1 MEFKNDLGKP
11 WKFQDGDFTVYRS
24 SVWSPPGCHPV
35 GCGIKIYVDKDGR
48 MDHIE
53 GDENDPITHGR
64 LCPRCLALKDYVYNP
79 SRVIYP
85 MKRAREKRGDADA
98 WERITWD
105 EAIDIVSSK
114 LRDTIDRF
122 GNDAVFIAYGT
133 NANCT
138 TARPFNRL
146 MNCLGGYLSRY
157 NDYSCAQAT
166 WAAKYCF
173 GMKPDDG
180 SSTGWNGAGNYK
192 CGSGS
197 GKLAPGEYYIVKT
210 SSNYSALLWD
220 GKKKDDKGQPLA
232 YDITIDG
239 THTLVTLESGYELYI
254 SGCKFINTASEHPK
268 AVNGKYAPGTYKIGR
283 DIQKGEYIIKKASG
297 AYGGLSFKKSV
308 DPYVQNV
315 ASDFK
320 MVDVSVYYTL
330 SKDGYVHITGCELYD
345 AASHDM
351 ASIGCDGTTPA
362 MYKVGKDIKAGTY
375 TITPDG
381 SGKSYYAVYKNS
393 TDATDS
399 ARIAETRITKAT
411 NVAVSDGEYIWF
423 YKASMKY
430 CQNPNSGLDFDA
442 TAASE

>member
-1 MEFKNDLGKP
+1 MFRFGIMDKTGKP
-11 WKFQDGDFTVYRS
+11 AIISTKGKKMKKLISIILCMAMLAGVLAFAGCKNNKDNQDTTAAS
-24 SVWSPPGCHPV
+24 T
-35 GCGIKIYVDKDGR
+35 GI
-48 MDHIE
+48 
-53 GDENDPITHGR
+53 
-64 LCPRCLALKDYVYNP
+64 
-79 SRVIYP
+79 
-85 MKRAREKRGDADA
+85 
-98 WERITWD
+98 
-105 EAIDIVSSK
+105 
-114 LRDTIDRF
+114 
-122 GNDAVFIAYGT
+122 DAVDAADTTEPSADNTAAESSTAKETKPSGRPTQTVPAAATTEAQVVTLPT
-133 NANCT
+133 NST
-138 TARPFNRL
+138 E
-146 MNCLGGYLSRY
+146 
-157 NDYSCAQAT
+157 
-166 WAAKYCF
+166 
-173 GMKPDDG
+173 KPDNG

-315 ASDFK
+315 ASGFK

-345 AASHDM
+345 AASHNM

>member
-1 MEFKNDLGKP
+1 MDKTGKP
-11 WKFQDGDFTVYRS
+11 AIIFTKGKKMKKLISIILCMAMLAGVLAFAGCKNNKDNQDTTAAS
-24 SVWSPPGCHPV
+24 T
-35 GCGIKIYVDKDGR
+35 GI
-48 MDHIE
+48 
-53 GDENDPITHGR
+53 
-64 LCPRCLALKDYVYNP
+64 
-79 SRVIYP
+79 
-85 MKRAREKRGDADA
+85 
-98 WERITWD
+98 
-105 EAIDIVSSK
+105 
-114 LRDTIDRF
+114 
-122 GNDAVFIAYGT
+122 DAVDAADTTEPSADSTAAESSTAKETKPSGRPTQTVPAAATTEAQVVTLPT
-133 NANCT
+133 N
-138 TARPFNRL
+138 
-146 MNCLGGYLSRY
+146 SIE
-157 NDYSCAQAT
+157 
-166 WAAKYCF
+166 
-173 GMKPDDG
+173 KPDNG

-220 GKKKDDKGQPLA
+220 GKKKDNKGQPLA

-330 SKDGYVHITGCELYD
+330 SKNGYVHITGCELYD

-393 TDATDS
+393 TDTTDS

-423 YKASMKY
+423 YRASMKY

>member
-1 MEFKNDLGKP
+1 MFRFGIMDKTGKP
-11 WKFQDGDFTVYRS
+11 AIILTKGKKMKKLISIILCMAMLAGVLAFAGCKNNKDNQD
-24 SVWSPPGCHPV
+24 
-35 GCGIKIYVDKDGR
+35 
-48 MDHIE
+48 
-53 GDENDPITHGR
+53 
-64 LCPRCLALKDYVYNP
+64 
-79 SRVIYP
+79 
-85 MKRAREKRGDADA
+85 
-98 WERITWD
+98 
-105 EAIDIVSSK
+105 
-114 LRDTIDRF
+114 
-122 GNDAVFIAYGT
+122 
-133 NANCT
+133 T
-138 TARPFNRL
+138 TAASAETDAANAADTTEPSADSTVAESSTAKETKPSGRPTQTVPAAATTE
-146 MNCLGGYLSRY
+146 
-157 NDYSCAQAT
+157 AQVVT
-166 WAAKYCF
+166 LPTNSTE
-173 GMKPDDG
+173 KPDDG

-268 AVNGKYAPGTYKIGR
+268 ADNGKYAPGTYKIGR

-315 ASDFK
+315 ASGFK

>member
-1 MEFKNDLGKP
+1 MFRFGIMDKTGKP
-11 WKFQDGDFTVYRS
+11 AIILTKGKKMKKLISIILCMAMLAGVLAFAGCKNNKDNQD
-24 SVWSPPGCHPV
+24 
-35 GCGIKIYVDKDGR
+35 
-48 MDHIE
+48 
-53 GDENDPITHGR
+53 
-64 LCPRCLALKDYVYNP
+64 
-79 SRVIYP
+79 
-85 MKRAREKRGDADA
+85 
-98 WERITWD
+98 
-105 EAIDIVSSK
+105 
-114 LRDTIDRF
+114 
-122 GNDAVFIAYGT
+122 
-133 NANCT
+133 T
-138 TARPFNRL
+138 TAASAETDAANAADTTEPSADSTVAESSTAKETKPSGRPTQTVPAAATTE
-146 MNCLGGYLSRY
+146 
-157 NDYSCAQAT
+157 AQVVT
-166 WAAKYCF
+166 LPTNSTE
-173 GMKPDDG
+173 KPDDG

-315 ASDFK
+315 ASGFK

>member
-1 MEFKNDLGKP
+1 MFRFGIMDKTGKP
-11 WKFQDGDFTVYRS
+11 AIIFTKGKKMKKLISIILCMAMLAGVLAFAGCKNNKDNQDTTAAS
-24 SVWSPPGCHPV
+24 T
-35 GCGIKIYVDKDGR
+35 GI
-48 MDHIE
+48 
-53 GDENDPITHGR
+53 
-64 LCPRCLALKDYVYNP
+64 
-79 SRVIYP
+79 
-85 MKRAREKRGDADA
+85 
-98 WERITWD
+98 
-105 EAIDIVSSK
+105 
-114 LRDTIDRF
+114 
-122 GNDAVFIAYGT
+122 DAVDAADTTEPSADSTAAESSTAKETKPSGRPTQTVPAAATTEAQVVTLPT
-133 NANCT
+133 NST
-138 TARPFNRL
+138 E
-146 MNCLGGYLSRY
+146 
-157 NDYSCAQAT
+157 
-166 WAAKYCF
+166 
-173 GMKPDDG
+173 KPDNG

-220 GKKKDDKGQPLA
+220 GKKKDNKGQPLA

-393 TDATDS
+393 TDATNS

>member
-1 MEFKNDLGKP
+1 MDKTGKP
-11 WKFQDGDFTVYRS
+11 AIIFTKGKKMKKLISIILCMAMLAGVLAFAGCKNNKDNQDTTAAS
-24 SVWSPPGCHPV
+24 T
-35 GCGIKIYVDKDGR
+35 GI
-48 MDHIE
+48 
-53 GDENDPITHGR
+53 
-64 LCPRCLALKDYVYNP
+64 
-79 SRVIYP
+79 
-85 MKRAREKRGDADA
+85 
-98 WERITWD
+98 
-105 EAIDIVSSK
+105 
-114 LRDTIDRF
+114 
-122 GNDAVFIAYGT
+122 DAVDAADTTEPSADSTAAESSTAKETKPSGRPTQTVPAAATTEAQVVTLPT
-133 NANCT
+133 NST
-138 TARPFNRL
+138 E
-146 MNCLGGYLSRY
+146 
-157 NDYSCAQAT
+157 
-166 WAAKYCF
+166 
-173 GMKPDDG
+173 KPDDG

-210 SSNYSALLWD
+210 SSKYSALLWD

-232 YDITIDG
+232 YDITIDDA
-239 THTLVTLESGYELYI
+239 HTLVTLESGYELYI

-315 ASDFK
+315 ANDFK

>member
-1 MEFKNDLGKP
+1 MDKTGKP
-11 WKFQDGDFTVYRS
+11 AIIFTKGKKMKKLISIILCMAMLAGVLAFAGCKNNKDNQDTTAAS
-24 SVWSPPGCHPV
+24 T
-35 GCGIKIYVDKDGR
+35 GI
-48 MDHIE
+48 
-53 GDENDPITHGR
+53 
-64 LCPRCLALKDYVYNP
+64 
-79 SRVIYP
+79 
-85 MKRAREKRGDADA
+85 
-98 WERITWD
+98 
-105 EAIDIVSSK
+105 
-114 LRDTIDRF
+114 
-122 GNDAVFIAYGT
+122 DAVDAADSTEPSADSTAAESSTAKETKPSGRPTQTVPAAATTEAQVVTLPT
-133 NANCT
+133 NST
-138 TARPFNRL
+138 E
-146 MNCLGGYLSRY
+146 
-157 NDYSCAQAT
+157 
-166 WAAKYCF
+166 
-173 GMKPDDG
+173 KPDDG

-210 SSNYSALLWD
+210 SSKYSALLWD

>member
-1 MEFKNDLGKP
+1 MKKLISIILCMAMLAGVLAFAGCKNNKDN
-11 WKFQDGDFTVYRS
+11 QDTTAAS
-24 SVWSPPGCHPV
+24 T
-35 GCGIKIYVDKDGR
+35 GI
-48 MDHIE
+48 
-53 GDENDPITHGR
+53 
-64 LCPRCLALKDYVYNP
+64 
-79 SRVIYP
+79 
-85 MKRAREKRGDADA
+85 
-98 WERITWD
+98 
-105 EAIDIVSSK
+105 
-114 LRDTIDRF
+114 
-122 GNDAVFIAYGT
+122 DAVDTADTTEPSADSTAAENSTAKETKPSGRPTQTVPAAATTDAQVVTLPT
-133 NANCT
+133 NST
-138 TARPFNRL
+138 E
-146 MNCLGGYLSRY
+146 
-157 NDYSCAQAT
+157 
-166 WAAKYCF
+166 
-173 GMKPDDG
+173 KPDDG

-210 SSNYSALLWD
+210 SSKYSALLWD
-220 GKKKDDKGQPLA
+220 GKKKDDQGQPLA

-254 SGCKFINTASEHPK
+254 SGCKFINASIEHPK

-283 DIQKGEYIIKKASG
+283 DIQKGEYIVKRIPGSDP
-297 AYGGLSFKKSV
+297 YGGLSFKKSV

-330 SKDGYVHITGCELYD
+330 SKDGYVHIKGCELYD

-423 YKASMKY
+423 YRASMKY

-442 TAASE
+442 TAASK

>member
-1 MEFKNDLGKP
+1 MKKLISIILCMAMLAGVLAFAGCKNNKDN
-11 WKFQDGDFTVYRS
+11 QD
-24 SVWSPPGCHPV
+24 
-35 GCGIKIYVDKDGR
+35 
-48 MDHIE
+48 
-53 GDENDPITHGR
+53 
-64 LCPRCLALKDYVYNP
+64 
-79 SRVIYP
+79 
-85 MKRAREKRGDADA
+85 
-98 WERITWD
+98 
-105 EAIDIVSSK
+105 
-114 LRDTIDRF
+114 
-122 GNDAVFIAYGT
+122 
-133 NANCT
+133 T
-138 TARPFNRL
+138 TAASTGIDAAAGADTTEPSADSTVAESSTAKETKPSGRPTQTVPAAATTE
-146 MNCLGGYLSRY
+146 
-157 NDYSCAQAT
+157 AQVVT
-166 WAAKYCF
+166 LPTNSTE
-173 GMKPDDG
+173 KPDDG

-220 GKKKDDKGQPLA
+220 GKKKDNKGQPLA

-362 MYKVGKDIKAGTY
+362 MYKVGKDIKTGTY

-423 YKASMKY
+423 YRASMKY

>member
-1 MEFKNDLGKP
+1 MDKTGKP
-11 WKFQDGDFTVYRS
+11 AIILTKGKKDEKAYIYYSLHGYARRCSGVCRVQNNKDNQD
-24 SVWSPPGCHPV
+24 
-35 GCGIKIYVDKDGR
+35 
-48 MDHIE
+48 
-53 GDENDPITHGR
+53 
-64 LCPRCLALKDYVYNP
+64 
-79 SRVIYP
+79 
-85 MKRAREKRGDADA
+85 
-98 WERITWD
+98 
-105 EAIDIVSSK
+105 
-114 LRDTIDRF
+114 
-122 GNDAVFIAYGT
+122 
-133 NANCT
+133 T
-138 TARPFNRL
+138 TAASAETDAANAADTTEPSADSTAAESSTAKETKPSGRPTQTVPAAATTE
-146 MNCLGGYLSRY
+146 
-157 NDYSCAQAT
+157 AQVVT
-166 WAAKYCF
+166 LPTNSTE
-173 GMKPDDG
+173 KPDNG

-393 TDATDS
+393 TDATNS

-423 YKASMKY
+423 YRASMKY

>member
-1 MEFKNDLGKP
+1 MKKLISIILCMAMLAGVLAFAGCKNN
-11 WKFQDGDFTVYRS
+11 
-24 SVWSPPGCHPV
+24 
-35 GCGIKIYVDKDGR
+35 KD
-48 MDHIE
+48 
-53 GDENDPITHGR
+53 N
-64 LCPRCLALKDYVYNP
+64 KD
-79 SRVIYP
+79 
-85 MKRAREKRGDADA
+85 
-98 WERITWD
+98 
-105 EAIDIVSSK
+105 
-114 LRDTIDRF
+114 
-122 GNDAVFIAYGT
+122 
-133 NANCT
+133 T
-138 TARPFNRL
+138 TAASAETDAADTVGTTESSADSTAAESSTAKETKPSGRPTQTVPAAATTE
-146 MNCLGGYLSRY
+146 
-157 NDYSCAQAT
+157 AQVVT
-166 WAAKYCF
+166 LPTNSTE
-173 GMKPDDG
+173 KPDDG

-308 DPYVQNV
+308 NPYVQNV

>member
-1 MEFKNDLGKP
+1 MDKTGKP
-11 WKFQDGDFTVYRS
+11 AIILTKGKKMKKLISIILCMAMLAGVLAFAGCKNNKDNQD
-24 SVWSPPGCHPV
+24 
-35 GCGIKIYVDKDGR
+35 
-48 MDHIE
+48 
-53 GDENDPITHGR
+53 
-64 LCPRCLALKDYVYNP
+64 
-79 SRVIYP
+79 
-85 MKRAREKRGDADA
+85 
-98 WERITWD
+98 
-105 EAIDIVSSK
+105 
-114 LRDTIDRF
+114 
-122 GNDAVFIAYGT
+122 
-133 NANCT
+133 T
-138 TARPFNRL
+138 TAASAETDAANAADTTEPSADSTAAESSTAKETKPSGRPTQTVPAAATTE
-146 MNCLGGYLSRY
+146 
-157 NDYSCAQAT
+157 AQVVT
-166 WAAKYCF
+166 LPTNSTE
-173 GMKPDDG
+173 KPDNG

-393 TDATDS
+393 TDATNS

-423 YKASMKY
+423 YRASMKY

>member
-1 MEFKNDLGKP
+1 MKKLISIILCMAMLAGVLAFAGCKNNKDT
-11 WKFQDGDFTVYRS
+11 QDTTAAS
-24 SVWSPPGCHPV
+24 T
-35 GCGIKIYVDKDGR
+35 GI
-48 MDHIE
+48 
-53 GDENDPITHGR
+53 
-64 LCPRCLALKDYVYNP
+64 
-79 SRVIYP
+79 
-85 MKRAREKRGDADA
+85 
-98 WERITWD
+98 
-105 EAIDIVSSK
+105 
-114 LRDTIDRF
+114 
-122 GNDAVFIAYGT
+122 DAVDAADTTEPSADSTAAESSTAKEPKPSGRPTQTVPAAATTEAQVVTLPT
-133 NANCT
+133 NST
-138 TARPFNRL
+138 E
-146 MNCLGGYLSRY
+146 
-157 NDYSCAQAT
+157 
-166 WAAKYCF
+166 
-173 GMKPDDG
+173 KPDDG

-315 ASDFK
+315 ANDFK

>member
-1 MEFKNDLGKP
+1 MFRFGIMDKTGKP
-11 WKFQDGDFTVYRS
+11 AIILTKGKKMKKLISIILCMAMLAGVLAFAGCKNNKDNQDTTDASAETDAANAADTTEPSADSTVAES
-24 SVWSPPGCHPV
+24 STAKETKPS
-35 GCGIKIYVDKDGR
+35 GR
-48 MDHIE
+48 
-53 GDENDPITHGR
+53 PTQTV
-64 LCPRCLALKDYVYNP
+64 PA
-79 SRVIYP
+79 
-85 MKRAREKRGDADA
+85 AA
-98 WERITWD
+98 TT
-105 EAIDIVSSK
+105 EAQVVT
-114 LRDTIDRF
+114 LP
-122 GNDAVFIAYGT
+122 T
-133 NANCT
+133 NST
-138 TARPFNRL
+138 E
-146 MNCLGGYLSRY
+146 
-157 NDYSCAQAT
+157 
-166 WAAKYCF
+166 
-173 GMKPDDG
+173 KPDDG

-315 ASDFK
+315 ASGFK

>member
-1 MEFKNDLGKP
+1 MFRFGIMDKTGKP
-11 WKFQDGDFTVYRS
+11 AIIFTKGKKMKKLISIILCMAMLAGVLAFAGCKNNKDNQDTTAAS
-24 SVWSPPGCHPV
+24 T
-35 GCGIKIYVDKDGR
+35 GI
-48 MDHIE
+48 
-53 GDENDPITHGR
+53 
-64 LCPRCLALKDYVYNP
+64 
-79 SRVIYP
+79 
-85 MKRAREKRGDADA
+85 
-98 WERITWD
+98 
-105 EAIDIVSSK
+105 
-114 LRDTIDRF
+114 
-122 GNDAVFIAYGT
+122 DAVDAADTTEPSADSTAAESSTAKETKPSGRPTQTVPAAATTEAQVVTLPT
-133 NANCT
+133 NST
-138 TARPFNRL
+138 E
-146 MNCLGGYLSRY
+146 
-157 NDYSCAQAT
+157 
-166 WAAKYCF
+166 
-173 GMKPDDG
+173 KPDDG

-423 YKASMKY
+423 YRASMKY

>member
-1 MEFKNDLGKP
+1 MKKLISIILCMAMLAGVLAFAGCKNNKDN
-11 WKFQDGDFTVYRS
+11 QD
-24 SVWSPPGCHPV
+24 
-35 GCGIKIYVDKDGR
+35 
-48 MDHIE
+48 
-53 GDENDPITHGR
+53 
-64 LCPRCLALKDYVYNP
+64 
-79 SRVIYP
+79 
-85 MKRAREKRGDADA
+85 
-98 WERITWD
+98 
-105 EAIDIVSSK
+105 
-114 LRDTIDRF
+114 
-122 GNDAVFIAYGT
+122 
-133 NANCT
+133 T
-138 TARPFNRL
+138 TAASTGIDTVDTADTTEPSADSTAAENSTAKETKPSSRPTQTVPAAATT
-146 MNCLGGYLSRY
+146 
-157 NDYSCAQAT
+157 DAQVVT
-166 WAAKYCF
+166 LPTSNSTE
-173 GMKPDDG
+173 KPDDG

-210 SSNYSALLWD
+210 SSKYSALLWD
-220 GKKKDDKGQPLA
+220 GKKKDDQGQPLA

-393 TDATDS
+393 TDAIDS

-423 YKASMKY
+423 YRASMKY

-442 TAASE
+442 TAASK

>member
-1 MEFKNDLGKP
+1 MKKLISIILCMAMLAGVLAFAGCKNNKDN
-11 WKFQDGDFTVYRS
+11 QDTTAAS
-24 SVWSPPGCHPV
+24 T
-35 GCGIKIYVDKDGR
+35 GI
-48 MDHIE
+48 
-53 GDENDPITHGR
+53 
-64 LCPRCLALKDYVYNP
+64 
-79 SRVIYP
+79 
-85 MKRAREKRGDADA
+85 
-98 WERITWD
+98 
-105 EAIDIVSSK
+105 
-114 LRDTIDRF
+114 
-122 GNDAVFIAYGT
+122 DAVDAADTTEPSADSTAAESSTAKETKPSGRPTQTVPAAATTDAQVVTLPT
-133 NANCT
+133 NST
-138 TARPFNRL
+138 E
-146 MNCLGGYLSRY
+146 
-157 NDYSCAQAT
+157 
-166 WAAKYCF
+166 
-173 GMKPDDG
+173 KPDDG

-220 GKKKDDKGQPLA
+220 GKKKDNKGQPLA

-362 MYKVGKDIKAGTY
+362 MYKVGKDIKPGKYTLVPTDSENGYMVYYDLRYIELSIKDYKENVKAGTVITLENGTY
-375 TITPDG
+375 FRGSGLKLVPYVEPGTTAAPETTTDAPETTTKTPETTTKTPD
-381 SGKSYYAVYKNS
+381 
-393 TDATDS
+393 TT
-399 ARIAETRITKAT
+399 TT
-411 NVAVSDGEYIWF
+411 
-423 YKASMKY
+423 
-430 CQNPNSGLDFDA
+430 
-442 TAASE
+442 TAQGTPSES

>member
-1 MEFKNDLGKP
+1 MFRFGIMDKTGKP
-11 WKFQDGDFTVYRS
+11 AIIFTKGKKMKKLISIILCMAMLAGVLAFAGCKNNKDNQDTTAAS
-24 SVWSPPGCHPV
+24 T
-35 GCGIKIYVDKDGR
+35 GI
-48 MDHIE
+48 
-53 GDENDPITHGR
+53 
-64 LCPRCLALKDYVYNP
+64 
-79 SRVIYP
+79 
-85 MKRAREKRGDADA
+85 
-98 WERITWD
+98 
-105 EAIDIVSSK
+105 
-114 LRDTIDRF
+114 
-122 GNDAVFIAYGT
+122 DAVDAADTTEPSADSTAAESSTAKETKPSGRPTQTVPAAATTEAQVVTLPT
-133 NANCT
+133 NST
-138 TARPFNRL
+138 E
-146 MNCLGGYLSRY
+146 
-157 NDYSCAQAT
+157 
-166 WAAKYCF
+166 
-173 GMKPDDG
+173 KPDNG

-192 CGSGS
+192 GGSGS

-220 GKKKDDKGQPLA
+220 GKKKDNKGQPLA

-423 YKASMKY
+423 YRASMKY

>member
-1 MEFKNDLGKP
+1 MF
-11 WKFQDGDFTVYRS
+11 
-24 SVWSPPGCHPV
+24 
-35 GCGIKIYVDKDGR
+35 
-48 MDHIE
+48 
-53 GDENDPITHGR
+53 
-64 LCPRCLALKDYVYNP
+64 
-79 SRVIYP
+79 
-85 MKRAREKRGDADA
+85 
-98 WERITWD
+98 
-105 EAIDIVSSK
+105 
-114 LRDTIDRF
+114 RF
-122 GNDAVFIAYGT
+122 GIMDKMGNPAIILTKGKKMKKLISIILCMAMLAGVLAFAGCKNNKDNQDTTAASTGIDAVDAADTTEPSADSTAAESSTAKETKPSGRPTQTVPAAATTDAQVVTLPT
-133 NANCT
+133 NST
-138 TARPFNRL
+138 E
-146 MNCLGGYLSRY
+146 
-157 NDYSCAQAT
+157 
-166 WAAKYCF
+166 
-173 GMKPDDG
+173 KPDDG

-220 GKKKDDKGQPLA
+220 GKKKDNKGQPLA

-423 YKASMKY
+423 YRASMKY

>member
-1 MEFKNDLGKP
+1 MFRFGIMDKTGKP
-11 WKFQDGDFTVYRS
+11 AIIFTKGKKMKKLISIILCMAMLAGVLAFAGCKNNKDNQDTTAAS
-24 SVWSPPGCHPV
+24 T
-35 GCGIKIYVDKDGR
+35 GI
-48 MDHIE
+48 
-53 GDENDPITHGR
+53 
-64 LCPRCLALKDYVYNP
+64 
-79 SRVIYP
+79 
-85 MKRAREKRGDADA
+85 
-98 WERITWD
+98 
-105 EAIDIVSSK
+105 
-114 LRDTIDRF
+114 
-122 GNDAVFIAYGT
+122 DAVDAADTTEPSADSTAAESSTAKETKPSGRPTQTVPAAATTEAQVVTLPT
-133 NANCT
+133 NST
-138 TARPFNRL
+138 E
-146 MNCLGGYLSRY
+146 
-157 NDYSCAQAT
+157 
-166 WAAKYCF
+166 
-173 GMKPDDG
+173 KPDNG

-220 GKKKDDKGQPLA
+220 GKKKDNKGQPLA

-423 YKASMKY
+423 YRASMKY

>member
-1 MEFKNDLGKP
+1 MFRFGIMDKTGKP
-11 WKFQDGDFTVYRS
+11 AIILTKGKKMKKLIIILCMAMLAGVLAFAGCKNNKDNQD
-24 SVWSPPGCHPV
+24 
-35 GCGIKIYVDKDGR
+35 
-48 MDHIE
+48 
-53 GDENDPITHGR
+53 
-64 LCPRCLALKDYVYNP
+64 
-79 SRVIYP
+79 
-85 MKRAREKRGDADA
+85 
-98 WERITWD
+98 
-105 EAIDIVSSK
+105 
-114 LRDTIDRF
+114 
-122 GNDAVFIAYGT
+122 
-133 NANCT
+133 T
-138 TARPFNRL
+138 TAASAETDAANAADTTEPSADSTVAESSTAKETKPSGRPTQTVPAAATTE
-146 MNCLGGYLSRY
+146 
-157 NDYSCAQAT
+157 AQVVT
-166 WAAKYCF
+166 LPTNSTE
-173 GMKPDDG
+173 KPDDG

-315 ASDFK
+315 ASGFK

>member
-1 MEFKNDLGKP
+1 MFRFGIMDKTGKP
-11 WKFQDGDFTVYRS
+11 AIIFTKGKKMKKLISIILCMAMLAGVLAFAGCKNNKDNQDTTAAS
-24 SVWSPPGCHPV
+24 T
-35 GCGIKIYVDKDGR
+35 GI
-48 MDHIE
+48 
-53 GDENDPITHGR
+53 
-64 LCPRCLALKDYVYNP
+64 
-79 SRVIYP
+79 
-85 MKRAREKRGDADA
+85 
-98 WERITWD
+98 
-105 EAIDIVSSK
+105 
-114 LRDTIDRF
+114 
-122 GNDAVFIAYGT
+122 DAVDAADSTEPSADSTAAESSTAKETKPSGRPTQTVPAAATTEAQVVTLPT
-133 NANCT
+133 NST
-138 TARPFNRL
+138 E
-146 MNCLGGYLSRY
+146 
-157 NDYSCAQAT
+157 
-166 WAAKYCF
+166 
-173 GMKPDDG
+173 KPDDG

-210 SSNYSALLWD
+210 SSKYSALLWD

>member
-1 MEFKNDLGKP
+1 MDKTGKP
-11 WKFQDGDFTVYRS
+11 AIIFTKGKKMKKLISIILCMAMLAGVLAFAGCKNNKDNQD
-24 SVWSPPGCHPV
+24 
-35 GCGIKIYVDKDGR
+35 
-48 MDHIE
+48 
-53 GDENDPITHGR
+53 
-64 LCPRCLALKDYVYNP
+64 
-79 SRVIYP
+79 
-85 MKRAREKRGDADA
+85 
-98 WERITWD
+98 
-105 EAIDIVSSK
+105 
-114 LRDTIDRF
+114 
-122 GNDAVFIAYGT
+122 
-133 NANCT
+133 T
-138 TARPFNRL
+138 TAASAETDAANAADTTEPSADSTVAESSTAKETKPSGRPTQTVPAAATTE
-146 MNCLGGYLSRY
+146 
-157 NDYSCAQAT
+157 AQVVT
-166 WAAKYCF
+166 LPTNSTE
-173 GMKPDDG
+173 KPDNG

-393 TDATDS
+393 TDATNS

>member
-1 MEFKNDLGKP
+1 MDKTGKP
-11 WKFQDGDFTVYRS
+11 AIIFTKGKKMKKLISIILCMAMLAGVLAFAGCKNNKDNQDTTAAS
-24 SVWSPPGCHPV
+24 T
-35 GCGIKIYVDKDGR
+35 GI
-48 MDHIE
+48 
-53 GDENDPITHGR
+53 
-64 LCPRCLALKDYVYNP
+64 
-79 SRVIYP
+79 
-85 MKRAREKRGDADA
+85 
-98 WERITWD
+98 
-105 EAIDIVSSK
+105 
-114 LRDTIDRF
+114 
-122 GNDAVFIAYGT
+122 DAVDAADSTEPSADSTAAESSTAKETKPSGRPTQTVPAAATTEAQVVTLPT
-133 NANCT
+133 NST
-138 TARPFNRL
+138 E
-146 MNCLGGYLSRY
+146 
-157 NDYSCAQAT
+157 
-166 WAAKYCF
+166 
-173 GMKPDDG
+173 KPDDG

-423 YKASMKY
+423 YRASMKY

>member
-1 MEFKNDLGKP
+1 MFRFGIMDKTGKP
-11 WKFQDGDFTVYRS
+11 AIIFTKGKKMKKLISIILCMAMLAGVLAFAGCKNNKDNQDTTAAS
-24 SVWSPPGCHPV
+24 T
-35 GCGIKIYVDKDGR
+35 GI
-48 MDHIE
+48 
-53 GDENDPITHGR
+53 
-64 LCPRCLALKDYVYNP
+64 
-79 SRVIYP
+79 
-85 MKRAREKRGDADA
+85 
-98 WERITWD
+98 
-105 EAIDIVSSK
+105 
-114 LRDTIDRF
+114 
-122 GNDAVFIAYGT
+122 DAVDAADTTEPSADSTAAESSTAKETKPSGRPTQTVPAAATTEAQVVTLPT
-133 NANCT
+133 N
-138 TARPFNRL
+138 
-146 MNCLGGYLSRY
+146 SIE
-157 NDYSCAQAT
+157 
-166 WAAKYCF
+166 
-173 GMKPDDG
+173 KPDNG

-220 GKKKDDKGQPLA
+220 GKKKDNKGQPLA

-393 TDATDS
+393 TDAANS

>member
-1 MEFKNDLGKP
+1 MFRFGIMEKAGKP
-11 WKFQDGDFTVYRS
+11 AIILTKGKKMKKLISIILCMAMLAGVLAFAGCKNNKDNQDTTAAS
-24 SVWSPPGCHPV
+24 T
-35 GCGIKIYVDKDGR
+35 GI
-48 MDHIE
+48 
-53 GDENDPITHGR
+53 
-64 LCPRCLALKDYVYNP
+64 
-79 SRVIYP
+79 
-85 MKRAREKRGDADA
+85 
-98 WERITWD
+98 
-105 EAIDIVSSK
+105 
-114 LRDTIDRF
+114 DT
-122 GNDAVFIAYGT
+122 T
-133 NANCT
+133 NATEPSADSTAAESSTAKETKPSGRPTQTVPAAAT
-138 TARPFNRL
+138 TE
-146 MNCLGGYLSRY
+146 
-157 NDYSCAQAT
+157 AQVVT
-166 WAAKYCF
+166 LPTNSTE
-173 GMKPDDG
+173 KPDDG

-210 SSNYSALLWD
+210 SSNYSALIWD
-220 GKKKDDKGQPLA
+220 GKKKNDKGEPLA

-239 THTLVTLESGYELYI
+239 AHTLVTLESGYELYI

-283 DIQKGEYIIKKASG
+283 DIQKGEYIIKKTSG

-308 DPYVQNV
+308 NPYVQNV

-351 ASIGCDGTTPA
+351 ASIGCDGSTPA

-393 TDATDS
+393 TDASGS

-423 YKASMKY
+423 YRASMKY

>member
-1 MEFKNDLGKP
+1 MFRFGIMDKTGKP
-11 WKFQDGDFTVYRS
+11 AIISTKGKKMKKLISIILCMAMLAGVLAFAGCKNNKDNQDTTAAS
-24 SVWSPPGCHPV
+24 T
-35 GCGIKIYVDKDGR
+35 GI
-48 MDHIE
+48 
-53 GDENDPITHGR
+53 
-64 LCPRCLALKDYVYNP
+64 
-79 SRVIYP
+79 
-85 MKRAREKRGDADA
+85 
-98 WERITWD
+98 
-105 EAIDIVSSK
+105 
-114 LRDTIDRF
+114 
-122 GNDAVFIAYGT
+122 DAVDAADTTESSADNTAAESSTAKETKPSGRPTQTVPAAATTEAQVVTLPT
-133 NANCT
+133 NST
-138 TARPFNRL
+138 E
-146 MNCLGGYLSRY
+146 
-157 NDYSCAQAT
+157 
-166 WAAKYCF
+166 
-173 GMKPDDG
+173 KPDNG

-220 GKKKDDKGQPLA
+220 GKKKDNKGQPLA

-330 SKDGYVHITGCELYD
+330 SKNGYVHITGCELYD

-423 YKASMKY
+423 YRASMKY

>member
-1 MEFKNDLGKP
+1 MDKTGKP
-11 WKFQDGDFTVYRS
+11 AIISTKGKKMKKLISIILCMAMLAGVLAFAGCKNNKDNQDTTAASTGIDAVDAADTTEPSADNTAAES
-24 SVWSPPGCHPV
+24 STAKETKPPGRPTQTV
-35 GCGIKIYVDKDGR
+35 
-48 MDHIE
+48 
-53 GDENDPITHGR
+53 PAAAT
-64 LCPRCLALKDYVYNP
+64 
-79 SRVIYP
+79 
-85 MKRAREKRGDADA
+85 
-98 WERITWD
+98 T
-105 EAIDIVSSK
+105 EAQVVT
-114 LRDTIDRF
+114 LP
-122 GNDAVFIAYGT
+122 T
-133 NANCT
+133 NST
-138 TARPFNRL
+138 E
-146 MNCLGGYLSRY
+146 
-157 NDYSCAQAT
+157 
-166 WAAKYCF
+166 
-173 GMKPDDG
+173 KPDNG

-220 GKKKDDKGQPLA
+220 GKKKDNKGQPLA

-330 SKDGYVHITGCELYD
+330 SKNGYVHITGCELYD

-423 YKASMKY
+423 YRASMKY

>member
-1 MEFKNDLGKP
+1 MDKTGKP
-11 WKFQDGDFTVYRS
+11 AIIFTKGKKMKKLISIILCMAMLAGVLAFAGCKNNKDNQDTTAASAETD
-24 SVWSPPGCHPV
+24 
-35 GCGIKIYVDKDGR
+35 
-48 MDHIE
+48 
-53 GDENDPITHGR
+53 
-64 LCPRCLALKDYVYNP
+64 A
-79 SRVIYP
+79 
-85 MKRAREKRGDADA
+85 ADA
-98 WERITWD
+98 VGTTEPSADSTAAESSTAKETKPSGRPTQTVPAAATT
-105 EAIDIVSSK
+105 EAQVVT
-114 LRDTIDRF
+114 LP
-122 GNDAVFIAYGT
+122 T
-133 NANCT
+133 NST
-138 TARPFNRL
+138 E
-146 MNCLGGYLSRY
+146 
-157 NDYSCAQAT
+157 
-166 WAAKYCF
+166 
-173 GMKPDDG
+173 KPDDG

-210 SSNYSALLWD
+210 SSKYSALLWD

-239 THTLVTLESGYELYI
+239 AHTLVTLESGYELYI

-315 ASDFK
+315 ANDFK

>member
-1 MEFKNDLGKP
+1 MDKTGKP
-11 WKFQDGDFTVYRS
+11 AIIFTKGKKMKKLISIILCMAMLAGVLAFAGCKNNKDNQDTTAAS
-24 SVWSPPGCHPV
+24 T
-35 GCGIKIYVDKDGR
+35 GI
-48 MDHIE
+48 
-53 GDENDPITHGR
+53 
-64 LCPRCLALKDYVYNP
+64 
-79 SRVIYP
+79 
-85 MKRAREKRGDADA
+85 
-98 WERITWD
+98 
-105 EAIDIVSSK
+105 
-114 LRDTIDRF
+114 
-122 GNDAVFIAYGT
+122 DAVDAADTTEPSADSTAAESSTAKETKPSGRPTQTVPAAATTEAQVVTLPT
-133 NANCT
+133 NST
-138 TARPFNRL
+138 E
-146 MNCLGGYLSRY
+146 
-157 NDYSCAQAT
+157 
-166 WAAKYCF
+166 
-173 GMKPDDG
+173 KPDDG

-220 GKKKDDKGQPLA
+220 GKKKDNKGQPLA